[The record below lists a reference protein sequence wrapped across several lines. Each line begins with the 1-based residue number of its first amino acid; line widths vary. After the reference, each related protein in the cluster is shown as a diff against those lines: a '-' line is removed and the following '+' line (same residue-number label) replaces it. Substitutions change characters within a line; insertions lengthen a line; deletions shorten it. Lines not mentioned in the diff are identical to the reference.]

1 MATYGLQL
9 PDFSWLAAEP
19 AEALPRIRSAAEAAE
34 AAGFS
39 SLWVMDHFH
48 QLPPLGGP
56 TGAMFEAYTLLG
68 ALAAMTERIRLG
80 ALVTGVT
87 YRNPAMLAKQV
98 TGLDVLSG
106 GRAIC
111 GIGAAWYEEEHD
123 AFGWTFPPLRE
134 RYERLDEAVQ
144 VLRAMFREEVATFE
158 GRHYRVKEARNVPAP
173 IQPGGPEIMIGGS
186 GEQKTLRYV
195 ARLADSCNVSGSTE
209 DVTRRMA
216 LLDEYCGEVGREP
229 SSLRRTRLGSMFVTA
244 SEAEADGTR
253 DFLTGLGADTSTM
266 VIGPHASA
274 VEQVRAYVAAGLDEV
289 IFNLP
294 QITSVDAIHAAGDV
308 LAKACAG
315 APNG

>member
-9 PDFSWLAAEP
+9 PDFSWLAGEP
-19 AEALPRIRSAAEAAE
+19 VESLPRIRSAAAAAE
-34 AAGFS
+34 EAGFS

-56 TGAMFEAYTLLG
+56 AGAMFEAYTLLG
-68 ALAAMTERIRLG
+68 ALAAVTERIRLG

-123 AFGWTFPPLRE
+123 ALGWRFPPLRE
-134 RYERLDEAVQ
+134 RYERLEEAVH

-158 GRHYRVKEARNVPAP
+158 GQHHQIREARNVPAP

-195 ARLADSCNVSGSTE
+195 ARLGDACNVSGSVE
-209 DVTRRMA
+209 DVARRMA
-216 LLDEYCGEVGREP
+216 LLDDYCGEVGREP

-244 SEAEADGTR
+244 SEAEAQGTR
-253 DFLTGLGADTSTM
+253 AFLEGVGADASTM
-266 VIGPHASA
+266 VIGTHPQA
-274 VEQVRAYVAAGLDEV
+274 VEQVQAYVAAGLDEV

-308 LAKACAG
+308 LAEACAG
-315 APNG
+315 

>member
-1 MATYGLQL
+1 MTTYGLQL

-56 TGAMFEAYTLLG
+56 SGAMFEAYTLLG
-68 ALAAMTERIRLG
+68 ALAAVTQRVRLG

-111 GIGAAWYEEEHD
+111 GIGAAWYEEEHE
-123 AFGWTFPPLRE
+123 ALGWRFPPLRE

-144 VLRAMFREEVATFE
+144 VLRAMFRDEAATFE
-158 GRHYRVKEARNVPAP
+158 GQHYRVDEARNVPRP
-173 IQPGGPEIMIGGS
+173 IQPGGPEIMVGGS
-186 GEQKTLRYV
+186 GEQKTLRHV
-195 ARLADSCNVSGSTE
+195 ARLADSCNVSGTVE
-209 DVTRRMA
+209 DVARRMA

-229 SSLRRTRLGSMFVTA
+229 SSLRRTRLGSMFVSG
-244 SEAEADGTR
+244 SEAEAAGTR
-253 DFLTGLGADTSTM
+253 DFLAGVGADTSAM
-266 VIGPHASA
+266 VIGTHDQA

-294 QITSVDAIHAAGDV
+294 QITSVDAIAAAGDV
-308 LAKACAG
+308 LAEACA
-315 APNG
+315 A